1 MGNTLLASMA
11 AIGVLSAGLFITLER
26 PAWVPVL
33 GQEEEPIL
41 VFLVG
46 DTAGVD
52 AVKRAIDPSR
62 IVAETDDAFALVEG
76 RMIAAGPEAVSEPLT
91 AAGWIDRKV
100 ELLPLP
106 KRRDTVAAAS
116 RGGGSSDDPRFERL
130 MDLMNKPTLSHGEA
144 LFVMTAMNDGLLM
157 D

>member
-1 MGNTLLASMA
+1 MGNTLVASMA
-11 AIGVLSAGLFITLER
+11 AIGVLSAGLFVALER
-26 PAWVPVL
+26 PAWIPVL
-33 GQEEEPIL
+33 GQEAAPIL

-46 DTAGVD
+46 DAAAVN
-52 AVKRAIDPSR
+52 AVKRAVDPSR
-62 IVAETDDAFALVEG
+62 IVAETDDAFALAEG

-106 KRRDTVAAAS
+106 KRRETVAAS
-116 RGGGSSDDPRFERL
+116 GEGGGSSEDPRFDRL
-130 MDLMNKPTLSHGEA
+130 MELMNKKTLSHGEA
-144 LFVMTAMNDGLLM
+144 LFVMNAMNDGLLM

>member
-1 MGNTLLASMA
+1 MGNTVLASMA

-26 PAWVPVL
+26 PAWIPVL

-46 DTAGVD
+46 DRDAVS

-62 IVAETDDAFALVEG
+62 IVAETDEAFALVEG

-91 AAGWIDRKV
+91 AAGWIDRRV
-100 ELLPLP
+100 ELFPLP
-106 KRRDTVAAAS
+106 RRRDTAAAS
-116 RGGGSSDDPRFERL
+116 GKGGGGSDDPRFDRL